1 MDELPVRKSPAF
13 QFYPSAFLAS
23 TLPMTLKETGAYI
36 KLLCWQWE
44 QGDIPA
50 DTPSLCRI
58 LHCTKREFDSV
69 WKTLRVKFVQEDGRL
84 RNPRLEHERMKQ
96 AEYRVKQAKHGKR
109 GAKARWATPLAPH
122 SPPMPLESVPVSQ
135 SSTIQPEQVRDL
147 WNQTMTA
154 PIPQVRMLT
163 DKRRAKLRTRLEE
176 LPDLTA
182 WTKLFQYLNTQDWCR
197 ANGSGTHP
205 HWTATLDWI
214 ISSETTLMKQLE
226 KMDTPMPLREVKP
239 TGRLAKIRAGNMAL
253 TGEVE

>member
-1 MDELPVRKSPAF
+1 
-13 QFYPSAFLAS
+13 
-23 TLPMTLKETGAYI
+23 
-36 KLLCWQWE
+36 
-44 QGDIPA
+44 
-50 DTPSLCRI
+50 
-58 LHCTKREFDSV
+58 
-69 WKTLRVKFVQEDGRL
+69 
-84 RNPRLEHERMKQ
+84 
-96 AEYRVKQAKHGKR
+96 
-109 GAKARWATPLAPH
+109 
-122 SPPMPLESVPVSQ
+122 
-135 SSTIQPEQVRDL
+135 
-147 WNQTMTA
+147 MTA

-253 TGEVE
+253 TGETE